1 MALPKV
7 ADRFTAQR
15 PKEENLYSDFLVNL
29 NFHPDNK
36 QLMRNTNEEAVIRS
50 IRNLL
55 LTNKYE
61 RLFQPSIGSNIQKLL
76 FEPISPQTQ
85 VGIVNQVRETIE
97 NFEPRAKLIDVIAS
111 PYVDQN
117 AYVITIIFFITT
129 IENAITINIPLQRVR

>member
-36 QLMRNTNEEAVIRS
+36 QLMRSTNEEAVIRS

-61 RLFQPSIGSNIQKLL
+61 RLFNPRLGSNIQKLL

-85 VGIVNQVRETIE
+85 VGIVDQVRETIE
-97 NFEPRAKLIDVIAS
+97 NFEPRAKLIDVIAT
-111 PYVDQN
+111 PYPDQN